1 MLSEAANGWKSSFF
15 KGASTVASGM
25 QEIQKPTTLWHY
37 TVKNALRQILAEGLI
52 RPASPGLPKGQKG
65 VVWFSAAGDWDPSA
79 NRWWRSPEGIA
90 KQLGKDQTIVLGAGL
105 ARIGVSPQV
114 ANVDWNAYKEQSG
127 VPTKVARALYD
138 AAIKAG
144 SRPRLWYATFAS
156 VPRSQWLAV
165 EVWDDELGWVAQRF

>member
-1 MLSEAANGWKSSFF
+1 
-15 KGASTVASGM
+15 
-25 QEIQKPTTLWHY
+25 
-37 TVKNALRQILAEGLI
+37 
-52 RPASPGLPKGQKG
+52 
-65 VVWFSAAGDWDPSA
+65 
-79 NRWWRSPEGIA
+79 
-90 KQLGKDQTIVLGAGL
+90 L